1 MRRIVAEQE
10 LGFVATTRPD
20 GTPAVSPKGTLRV
33 WSDTQLV
40 FLHLHSPGTV
50 ANLAANPA
58 VEVNVVDPILRKG
71 WRFAGRGT
79 VYSPGPAFHEILSW
93 YDRPA
98 SATPAKAVVIIDV
111 DRAEELVSPV
121 YDSGAGEDE
130 VVARWRQHYSDLDRA
145 RHRDA
150 FAEEGMTQAYRHSH
164 R

>member
-1 MRRIVAEQE
+1 MLLTEPMRRMVAEQQ

-33 WSDTQLV
+33 WSDTQMV

-58 VEVNVVDPILRKG
+58 VEVNVVDQVLRKG

-79 VYSPGPAFHEILSW
+79 VYGPGPVFHEILAW

-98 SATPAKAVVIIDV
+98 SATPAEAVVIIDV
-111 DRAEELVSPV
+111 DRAEQLTSPV
-121 YDSGAGEDE
+121 YDSGTSEDE
-130 VVARWRQHYSDLDRA
+130 VVARWRHHYSEVEMA
-145 RHRDA
+145 RRR
-150 FAEEGMTQAYRHSH
+150 ET
-164 R
+164 